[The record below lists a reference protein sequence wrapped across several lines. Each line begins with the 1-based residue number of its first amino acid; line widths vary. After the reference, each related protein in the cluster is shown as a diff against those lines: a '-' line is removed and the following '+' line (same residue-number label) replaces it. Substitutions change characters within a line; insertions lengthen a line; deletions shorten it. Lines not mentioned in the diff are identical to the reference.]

1 MFTVGD
7 TIVSKDDRLRA
18 TTYTVIATTTGDI
31 VYAKPSGGN
40 YIRALLATD
49 YVKLEADH
57 APSAVP
63 VLRV

>member
-1 MFTVGD
+1 MFEVGD
-7 TIVSKDDRLRA
+7 TIKSKDARLSS
-18 TTYTVIATTTGDI
+18 TYIVVAVTTGDI